1 MYVLNLKLLLSFSG
15 KVAKPVDP
23 LDHYYTPNSFI
34 PFNVTTPMSDMPSH
48 KIYCKAAIFKCS
60 CCGYSTTIY
69 SDVEWVIINKETF
82 CEFGPD
88 YLGENAIQGF
98 IYRDDISINEPLH
111 PQCTETPLSKYNC
124 SSWDTPGLK
133 IHWTEQPVQ
142 CIDCKKDYMVF
153 EEYTVGK
160 NMLKFYEMCVE
171 SLKLEYVQI
180 EWLFD
185 NGRSYYMLDGPGT
198 KFSAT

>member
-1 MYVLNLKLLLSFSG
+1 
-15 KVAKPVDP
+15 
-23 LDHYYTPNSFI
+23 
-34 PFNVTTPMSDMPSH
+34 
-48 KIYCKAAIFKCS
+48 
-60 CCGYSTTIY
+60 
-69 SDVEWVIINKETF
+69 
-82 CEFGPD
+82 
-88 YLGENAIQGF
+88 
-98 IYRDDISINEPLH
+98 
-111 PQCTETPLSKYNC
+111 
-124 SSWDTPGLK
+124 
-133 IHWTEQPVQ
+133 
-142 CIDCKKDYMVF
+142 MVF